1 MPNRFSWLLA
11 CTLLIAACGTRPVA
25 QVYPEPL
32 PSEQRASHP
41 TLASEQSRLAGLF
54 RGTPVSFVMQADGS
68 LRTTVPRSFSFDLG
82 AGKVKPPLAAVL
94 DRLARS
100 QLSMDSTL
108 RVTAPP
114 DPQARVAPL
123 ARDRALSIRDY
134 LIARGISPTRL
145 QTTGGA
151 GPGDLVEIVIIE
163 TGR

>member
-1 MPNRFSWLLA
+1 
-11 CTLLIAACGTRPVA
+11 
-25 QVYPEPL
+25 
-32 PSEQRASHP
+32 
-41 TLASEQSRLAGLF
+41 
-54 RGTPVSFVMQADGS
+54 MQADGS
-68 LRTTVPRSFSFDLG
+68 LRTTVPRSFSFDPG

-100 QLSMDSTL
+100 QLSTDSTL